1 MKKDIRKTVFE
12 YLQKRYPDSLK
23 SIKIENDFS
32 TIIILDSM
40 SIMDLTF
47 FLEEEFKIKIYD
59 QDMTFSNFSSFF
71 KIVEY
76 VEKNT

>member
-1 MKKDIRKTVFE
+1 MKKNIKEIVFE

-23 SIKIENDFS
+23 SVKIEDDFS

-59 QDMTFSNFSSFF
+59 QDMTFNNFSSFF

-76 VEKNT
+76 IEKNT